1 MDNIFADCEVISRY
15 TRADA
20 IQDGTLIDLTANFSE
35 ISSQLYKFP
44 VACTASVWAIV
55 EAAVAN
61 KKHCNDFAG
70 VVWDI
75 LWMSQKGIVRKID
88 ESQHIF
94 RVIIT
99 GVGQQRQHDFKII
112 CHGGDE
118 AEPVLTI
125 MLPEEDEEETGEP
138 LQGDSP
144 AQTIWI

>member
-1 MDNIFADCEVISRY
+1 MESIFGDCEIISKY

-20 IQDGTLIDLTANFSE
+20 IQDGTLIDLSANFSE

-44 VACTASVWAIV
+44 VACTSAVWAIV

-70 VVWDI
+70 VVWDV
-75 LWMSQKGIVRKID
+75 LWMSQKGIVRRID
-88 ESQHIF
+88 ESQYIF

-99 GVGQQRQHDFKII
+99 GTGRQKHHDLKIV
-112 CHGGDE
+112 CHGGDA

-125 MLPEEDEEETGEP
+125 LLPEED
-138 LQGDSP
+138 
-144 AQTIWI
+144 

>member
-1 MDNIFADCEVISRY
+1 MESIFADCEIISRY

-20 IQDGTLIDLTANFSE
+20 IQDGTLVDLTANFPD
-35 ISSQLYKFP
+35 ISGQLYKFP
-44 VACTASVWAIV
+44 VACTAAVWASV

-61 KKHCNDFAG
+61 KRHGNDFAG

-94 RVIIT
+94 SVIIT
-99 GVGQQRQHDFKII
+99 GVGQKRNHDFKII

-125 MLPEEDEEETGEP
+125 MLPGED
-138 LQGDSP
+138 
-144 AQTIWI
+144 